1 MLPLFPHSVDV
12 HSLIQSSNNVT
23 GPVQGEA
30 EERAFES
37 QPAIDFTVAEWRPVP
52 ADEGWAE
59 MHTDLWGLPWDI

>member
-1 MLPLFPHSVDV
+1 M
-12 HSLIQSSNNVT
+12 IQSSNNVT

-37 QPAIDFTVAEWRPVP
+37 QPAIDFTVTEWKLVVQ

-59 MHTDLWGLPWDI
+59 MHADLWGLL